1 MTAEARPEG
10 AGAPSPQEACGTAVE
25 LKQDV
30 EIELLRSEVGSMGGV
45 QAEMDREMA
54 RVQVSIQD
62 IVVRQRRASVV
73 RFAIAGSMLV
83 TAVLLIAM
91 LTPVAGSPVVR
102 VFAVVA
108 VVFQVVVVACAASGT
123 RM

>member
-1 MTAEARPEG
+1 MTADVRP
-10 AGAPSPQEACGTAVE
+10 AGTDAPCPQECGCTAIE
-25 LKQDV
+25 QGA

-45 QAEMDREMA
+45 QAEMDMEMA
-54 RVQVSIQD
+54 RVQVSLQD
-62 IVVRQRRASVV
+62 IAARQRRASVV

-83 TAVLLIAM
+83 TTVLLIVM
-91 LTPVAGSPVVR
+91 LTPAAGLPLVR

-108 VVFQVVVVACAASGT
+108 VVFQIVVVACSASGM

>member
-1 MTAEARPEG
+1 MTADVRP
-10 AGAPSPQEACGTAVE
+10 AGAEAPCPQERGCTAIE
-25 LKQDV
+25 QGA
-30 EIELLRSEVGSMGGV
+30 EIELLRSEVGSMGSV

-54 RVQVSIQD
+54 RVQVSLQD
-62 IVVRQRRASVV
+62 ISSRQRRASVV

-83 TAVLLIAM
+83 TTVLLVVM
-91 LTPVAGSPVVR
+91 LTPAAGLPLVR

-108 VVFQVVVVACAASGT
+108 VVLQIVVVACSASGM